1 MSVGRALVYGGRG
14 ALGSTVVKA
23 FKEGGWWVACVDMKP
38 NELADHSIIVE
49 GDTWGEQEQH
59 VYKAVAEAVQAET
72 LDAIV
77 CMAGGWAGG
86 SPASKDFVK
95 NADAMWRQSVWP
107 AAISAGLATKHLR
120 EGGICVLPGAAPAV
134 GGTPGM
140 AGYGMAKAAVHQ
152 LTKSLASEGSG
163 LPKDCLSVALLPVTL
178 DTPMNRKWMSKADT
192 STWTPL
198 DFLSELMLRWTKGD
212 ERPPSGSL
220 VRLVTEDSQTRLE
233 LL

>member
-1 MSVGRALVYGGRG
+1 
-14 ALGSTVVKA
+14 
-23 FKEGGWWVACVDMKP
+23 MKP
-38 NELADHSIIVE
+38 NEVADHNIIVE

-59 VYKAVAEAVQAET
+59 VYKAVAEAVEAET

-140 AGYGMAKAAVHQ
+140 AGYGMAKVDSDEKR
-152 LTKSLASEGSG
+152 TTVSLLHICSG
-163 LPKDCLSVALLPVTL
+163 CSSSV
-178 DTPMNRKWMSKADT
+178 DKESC
-192 STWTPL
+192 
-198 DFLSELMLRWTKGD
+198 
-212 ERPPSGSL
+212 
-220 VRLVTEDSQTRLE
+220 Q
-233 LL
+233 

>member
-1 MSVGRALVYGGRG
+1 
-14 ALGSTVVKA
+14 
-23 FKEGGWWVACVDMKP
+23 MKP
-38 NELADHSIIVE
+38 SDLADHSIIVE

-59 VYKAVAEAVQAET
+59 VYKAVAEAVQADT

-120 EGGICVLPGAAPAV
+120 EGGICVLPGAAAAV

-140 AGYGMAKAAVHQ
+140 AGYGMAKVSQDFTSFLLSINHLFRLQ
-152 LTKSLASEGSG
+152 FTN
-163 LPKDCLSVALLPVTL
+163 LPKALPVTDL
-178 DTPMNRKWMSKADT
+178 ACPKIAS
-192 STWTPL
+192 PL
-198 DFLSELMLRWTKGD
+198 PFCLSPLTL
-212 ERPPSGSL
+212 P
-220 VRLVTEDSQTRLE
+220 
-233 LL
+233 

>member
-1 MSVGRALVYGGRG
+1 MGKEIMSVGRALVYGGRG

-59 VYKAVAEAVQAET
+59 VYKDVAEAVQAET

-140 AGYGMAKAAVHQ
+140 AGYGMAK
-152 LTKSLASEGSG
+152 
-163 LPKDCLSVALLPVTL
+163 DCLSVALLPVTL

-192 STWTPL
+192 TTWTPL
-198 DFLSELMLRWTKGD
+198 EFLSDLMLRWTKGD

-220 VRLVTEDSQTRLE
+220 VKLVTESSQTRLE